1 MKLPQNTQNCTIL
14 AIWVFYLSM
23 FFQVSTD
30 NPIGNGNGLETATT
44 GDHAYPSKTTDNMN
58 PEVNEG
64 NTPTS
69 STIKSYDHRAE
80 KFVTSTQ
87 KSSKRETDMDFVDDI
102 DDILSDD
109 IDFGEYENEVNTT
122 EEYYSNDGI
131 EKVIVSIE
139 IIFLDATPSPS
150 NI

>member
-1 MKLPQNTQNCTIL
+1 
-14 AIWVFYLSM
+14 
-23 FFQVSTD
+23 
-30 NPIGNGNGLETATT
+30 
-44 GDHAYPSKTTDNMN
+44 MN

-69 STIKSYDHRAE
+69 STIKSYDHGAE

-109 IDFGEYENEVNTT
+109 FDFGEYENEVNTT

-131 EKVIVSIE
+131 EKVIVSRY
-139 IIFLDATPSPS
+139 IF
-150 NI
+150 